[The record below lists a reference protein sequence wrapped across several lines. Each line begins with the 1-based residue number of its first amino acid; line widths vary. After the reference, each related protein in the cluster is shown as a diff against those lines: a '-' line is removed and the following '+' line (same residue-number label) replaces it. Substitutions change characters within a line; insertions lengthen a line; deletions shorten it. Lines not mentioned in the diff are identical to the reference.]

1 MKQRIYNYLGFLAHR
16 VRLFL
21 KKYPIIYRACKRIYQ
36 FLRGIIRALRYR
48 DVYTKEQLE
57 ALLQK
62 HMKLTDAEVEMYFGE
77 IQSLLETTNTLN

>member
-48 DVYTKEQLE
+48 DVYTKEQL
-57 ALLQK
+57 
-62 HMKLTDAEVEMYFGE
+62 D
-77 IQSLLETTNTLN
+77 